1 MSTHWIIIW
10 IYKRHIFRGGDAT
23 KIRYYIKKIPNI
35 NWNSGKF
42 NHKDIKFIVNISNI
56 LIKTTKNSITT
67 TRILINRIKMYFVR
81 IFTLI
86 NQNIFFYISI
96 NFLRQNQKCHM
107 PCCNWYIKEGW
118 FSLQQMSWFPEDNWH
133 ISPSYPLS
141 RE

>member
-1 MSTHWIIIW
+1 
-10 IYKRHIFRGGDAT
+10 
-23 KIRYYIKKIPNI
+23 
-35 NWNSGKF
+35 
-42 NHKDIKFIVNISNI
+42 
-56 LIKTTKNSITT
+56 
-67 TRILINRIKMYFVR
+67 MYFVR

-107 PCCNWYIKEGW
+107 SCCNWYIKEGW

-141 RE
+141 RIIGEIWRCTPLPGIEIWWLWGMKARCTQKYAEPEENWDGGNNKGLYQATGQNGQKTVWPKKIILINILY